1 VRREPVTS
9 RDRVAF
15 PARLDGGPR
24 NSFSE
29 SCVICLLHFDEFS
42 VGCDPVSN
50 LRSLQMPEQ
59 VRSATLMTA
68 RGPFAV
74 LEAQPT
80 RGVPHRKPAV
90 LIPGYTGSKEDFLPI
105 LEPLAAAGRTVVAID
120 QRGQYQSPD
129 ATDRAGYSPEAL
141 AADTLAVVEAVGGEG
156 GVHLVGHSLGGL
168 IAREAVLIR
177 AAGFLS
183 LTLLGSGP
191 GAIGG
196 ERSDALKQA
205 LAVLDPTDGAQ
216 PDDRTHLS
224 RLVRQAWH
232 ERDELEARAQGT
244 DEHVLG
250 FLKERRLRTCPIQL
264 IVMARYLLTCED
276 RTDELAQVVAAG
288 LAALV
293 VYGEN
298 DDAWLPAEQDQMGR
312 RLGSE
317 RACIP
322 GAAHSPAIDAP
333 VTTAA
338 ILTNFWNGAERR
350 QPTVHSC
357 GRSERAK
364 SADDT
369 GPISAS
375 FRAVAQAAGPAPV

>member
-1 VRREPVTS
+1 
-9 RDRVAF
+9 
-15 PARLDGGPR
+15 
-24 NSFSE
+24 
-29 SCVICLLHFDEFS
+29 
-42 VGCDPVSN
+42 
-50 LRSLQMPEQ
+50 MPEQ

-80 RGVPHRKPAV
+80 RGVTHRRPAV

-120 QRGQYQSPD
+120 QRGQYQSP
-129 ATDRAGYSPEAL
+129 AAPDRAGYSPEAL
-141 AADTLAVVEAVGGEG
+141 AADVLAVAEAVGGGG
-156 GVHLVGHSLGGL
+156 GVHVAGHSLGGL
-168 IAREAVLIR
+168 IAREAVLQQ

-183 LTLLGSGP
+183 LTLVGSGP

-205 LAVLDPTDGAQ
+205 LAMLDPTDGAQ
-216 PDDRTHLS
+216 PDDRTHLGAV
-224 RLVRQAWH
+224 VRQAWH
-232 ERDELEARAQGT
+232 DRDEPEARAQGT
-244 DEHVLG
+244 NEHVLA

-264 IVMARYLLTCED
+264 IVLARYLLTCQD
-276 RTDELAQVVAAG
+276 RTDELAEVAAAG
-288 LAALV
+288 LSALV

-298 DDAWLPAEQDQMGR
+298 DDAWLPAEQDQMAQ
-312 RLGSE
+312 RLRAE
-317 RACIP
+317 RTCIP

-338 ILTNFWNGAERR
+338 TLTNFWNAAERR

-357 GRSERAK
+357 GRTGKAK
-364 SADDT
+364 SAKAEQPPGAT
-369 GPISAS
+369 RPTA
-375 FRAVAQAAGPAPV
+375 AQTAGPAPV